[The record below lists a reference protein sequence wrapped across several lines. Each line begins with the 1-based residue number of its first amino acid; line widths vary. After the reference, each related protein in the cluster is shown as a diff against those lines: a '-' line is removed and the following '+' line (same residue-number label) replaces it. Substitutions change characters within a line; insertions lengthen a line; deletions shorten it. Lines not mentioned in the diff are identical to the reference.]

1 MLSIILG
8 AIIVILVIA
17 LMRSGATT
25 RASLNERDRAFTALR
40 NRFELMSTQRDIL
53 VRILEGLGEGVLAVD
68 HERQVVLANRR
79 FAEMFNVSGDWV
91 GRPLAEVTRV
101 APLFAAFDAALAR
114 HGGVAAIR
122 RRVRRGRAARSR
134 CAPFRCRRPTSPPS
148 RSSSTSRSRAAGGDP
163 PRIRRR
169 LLARGAHAAGRDCA
183 PRSRSFEL
191 AGEQM
196 TAEED
201 QQLRRIMTRQL
212 RAPGAAGRR
221 PRGAEPHRGGRSA
234 AWRGRTSICCA
245 AGRRSLRGLRRA
257 RRAEELASTSTAT
270 SAHVIADPM
279 RIQQAF
285 ANLVDNAIKYG
296 GDANDDRHRR
306 PRPSA
311 IAGVV
316 RITDHGEG
324 IPAEEQ
330 ERIFRRFYRVDK
342 SRSQEIAG
350 TGLGL
355 AITKHLVLLHNGTI
369 DVESEPGKGR
379 RSSCGCRASRSFC
392 GGTTECQARCAD
404 RSRKVRGGDARA
416 ARRSNQRSG
425 S

>member
-1 MLSIILG
+1 MLSIVLG

-17 LMRSGATT
+17 LMRTGATT
-25 RASLNERDRAFTALR
+25 RASFDERVRAFTALR

-79 FAEMFNVSGDWV
+79 FAEMFNASGDWV

-101 APLFAAFDAALAR
+101 APLFAAFDAALRGTEASQR
-114 HGGVAAIR
+114 FGVAFGVAERRIEMRAFPLPSTDIAAVALFIDVTQIERLEEIR
-122 RRVRRGRAARSR
+122 RNFVSDFSHEIRTPLTGLRS
-134 CAPFRCRRPTSPPS
+134 AVE
-148 RSSSTSRSRAAGGDP
+148 
-163 PRIRRR
+163 
-169 LLARGAHAAGRDCA
+169 
-183 PRSRSFEL
+183 SFEL

-196 TAEED
+196 TAEEE

-212 RAPGAAGRR
+212 RRIERLVDDLAELSNIESGA
-221 PRGAEPHRGGRSA
+221 
-234 AWRGRTSICCA
+234 
-245 AGRRSLRGLRRA
+245 LRLEESHVDLLEVIRDLCEEFGERA
-257 RRAEELASTSTAT
+257 TFAIDGESV
-270 SAHVIADPM
+270 HVIADSD

-285 ANLVDNAIKYG
+285 ANLIDNAIKYG
-296 GDANDDRHRR
+296 GEQGTVEISVRGERDL
-306 PRPSA
+306 
-311 IAGVV
+311 GVV

-324 IPAEEQ
+324 LSAEEK

-369 DVESEPGKGR
+369 DVESELGKG
-379 RSSCGCRASRSFC
+379 ATFI
-392 GGTTECQARCAD
+392 
-404 RSRKVRGGDARA
+404 VRLPRVT
-416 ARRSNQRSG
+416 
-425 S
+425 

>member
-17 LMRSGATT
+17 LMRIGATT
-25 RASLNERDRAFTALR
+25 RSSLDERVRAFTALR

-79 FAEMFNVSGDWV
+79 FAEMFNVTGDWV

-101 APLFAAFDAALAR
+101 APLFAAFDAALGGIEASQR
-114 HGGVAAIR
+114 FGVAFGVAERRIEMRAFPLPSTDIAAVALFIDVTQIERLEEIR
-122 RRVRRGRAARSR
+122 RNFVSDFSHEVRTPLTGLRS
-134 CAPFRCRRPTSPPS
+134 AVE
-148 RSSSTSRSRAAGGDP
+148 
-163 PRIRRR
+163 
-169 LLARGAHAAGRDCA
+169 
-183 PRSRSFEL
+183 SFEL

-196 TAEED
+196 TAEEE

-212 RAPGAAGRR
+212 RRIERLVDDLSELSNIESGA
-221 PRGAEPHRGGRSA
+221 
-234 AWRGRTSICCA
+234 
-245 AGRRSLRGLRRA
+245 LRLEKSDVDLLEVIRDLCEEFGERA
-257 RRAEELASTSTAT
+257 TFAIDGERV
-270 SAHVIADPM
+270 HVVADSD

-285 ANLVDNAIKYG
+285 ANLIDNAIKYG
-296 GDANDDRHRR
+296 GEQGTVEISVRGERDLA
-306 PRPSA
+306 
-311 IAGVV
+311 VV

-324 IPAEEQ
+324 LSPEEK

-369 DVESEPGKGR
+369 DVESELGR
-379 RSSCGCRASRSFC
+379 GATFVVRLPRAM
-392 GGTTECQARCAD
+392 
-404 RSRKVRGGDARA
+404 
-416 ARRSNQRSG
+416 
-425 S
+425 